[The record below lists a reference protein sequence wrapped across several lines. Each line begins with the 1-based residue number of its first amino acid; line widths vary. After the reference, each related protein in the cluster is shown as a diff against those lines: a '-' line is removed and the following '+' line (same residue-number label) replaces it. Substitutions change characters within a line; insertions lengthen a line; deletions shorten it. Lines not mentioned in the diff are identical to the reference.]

1 MLKKQSTLKVD
12 KDCVVPR
19 KWLLDYVNKVILPL
33 CAFYEITVRSIKYC
47 PSRLKGFH
55 LYIDITPAI
64 SAVLAL
70 ELQLLMGD
78 DAQRVSLCRA
88 RMRAG
93 YDEWNKLFEEPYCKL
108 RTIYRHKSG
117 PHHGCCSNNNQCNEE
132 VI

>member
-19 KWLLDYVNKVILPL
+19 KWLLDYVHRVILPL
-33 CAFYEITVRSIKYC
+33 CVSHKITSLSIKYC
-47 PSRLKGFH
+47 PSKRKGFH
-55 LYIDITPAI
+55 LYINITPAI

-70 ELQLLMGD
+70 ELQFLMGD

-93 YDEWNKLFEEPYCKL
+93 YDEWNKHFEEPHCRL
-108 RTIYRHKSG
+108 RTLYRTSQLLQQQKTKPHKR
-117 PHHGCCSNNNQCNEE
+117 
-132 VI
+132 